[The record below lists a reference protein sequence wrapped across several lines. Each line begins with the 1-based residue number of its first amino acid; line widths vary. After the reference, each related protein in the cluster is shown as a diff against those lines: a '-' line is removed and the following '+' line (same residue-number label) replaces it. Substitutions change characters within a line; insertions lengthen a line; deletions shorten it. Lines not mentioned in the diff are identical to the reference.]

1 MLLETTL
8 AEIKRPDATV
18 QAAVLARL
26 DSLTKPPGSL
36 GRLEDLA
43 VQIAG
48 LQGTDRPRAARKLVV
63 VMAADHGVCA
73 EGISA
78 YPQAVTAQMVA
89 NFNAGGA
96 AINVLARHAGA
107 RVLVID
113 IGVAGPIP
121 GAGHRDHRVAAGT
134 RNLLH
139 EPAMTLAQACQALEI
154 GIALAQAETAD
165 GLDLLA
171 GGDMGI
177 GNTTSSSILTALLT
191 GADST
196 AVVGPGTGLDADAMA
211 RKRIVVAQ
219 AVAQHAAWRNAAG
232 GADGAGLHLLAAV
245 GGFEIAGLAGL
256 ILGAASRGV
265 PFVLDG
271 FITTAAALV
280 AVNFCPAVRDFLIAS
295 HQSAEPGH
303 VLALDHLGLRPLL
316 QWQLRLGEGS
326 GAALVFPLL
335 EAACN
340 IVAEMATFAEAG
352 VAGKV

>member
-8 AEIKRPDATV
+8 NEIRPVDA
-18 QAAVLARL
+18 AARRAVGDRL

-36 GRLEDLA
+36 GRLESLA
-43 VQIAG
+43 VELAG
-48 LQGTDRPRAARKLVV
+48 MQATERPRAARKLVV

-107 RVLVID
+107 RVVVVDL
-113 IGVAGPIP
+113 GVAGAIP
-121 GAGHRDHRVAAGT
+121 GRGHRDHRIAAGT
-134 RNLLH
+134 RNLSH
-139 EPAMTLAQACQALEI
+139 EPAMTPAQARQAVEI
-154 GIALAQAETAD
+154 GIGLAQAEAAA

-177 GNTTSSSILTALLT
+177 GNTTASSILTALLT
-191 GADST
+191 QAAST
-196 AVVGPGTGLDADAMA
+196 AVVGPGTGIEGEALA
-211 RKRIVVAQ
+211 RKRSVVAA
-219 AVAQHAAWRNAAG
+219 AVAQQAGWRAEQR
-232 GADGAGLHLLAAV
+232 DPGLHLLAAV

-256 ILGAASRGV
+256 MLGAASRGV

-280 AVNFCPAVRDFLIAS
+280 AVVICPAVREFLIAS

-303 VLALDHLGLRPLL
+303 ALALAHLGLQPLL

-335 EAACN
+335 DAACK

-352 VAGKV
+352 VAGKT